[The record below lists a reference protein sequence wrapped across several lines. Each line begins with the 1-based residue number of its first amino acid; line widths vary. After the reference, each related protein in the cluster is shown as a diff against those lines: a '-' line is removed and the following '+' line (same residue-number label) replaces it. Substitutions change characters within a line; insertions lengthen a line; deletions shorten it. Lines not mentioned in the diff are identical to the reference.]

1 MRDSFPILLLIGLAV
16 FGGTVLMKAR
26 GIRNNNPGNLKIS
39 SNDWQGKVP
48 KAQNT
53 DGVFEQFISPEYGIR
68 ALFIDLRSK
77 LNRGVNTIEKIL
89 PIYAPTTENN
99 TAAYIAS
106 VENISGVPR
115 NKVLTVADLPKI
127 IPAFIK
133 VENGSQPYTDSQLKT
148 AYSMV

>member
-1 MRDSFPILLLIGLAV
+1 
-16 FGGTVLMKAR
+16 MKAR

-39 SNDWQGKVP
+39 SNDWKGKVP
-48 KAQNT
+48 KTQNT

-99 TAAYIAS
+99 TAAYITS
-106 VENISGVPR
+106 VENISGIAR
-115 NKVLTVADLPKI
+115 NKVLTVADLPRI

-133 VENGSQPYTDSQLKT
+133 VENGSQPYTDAQLKS
-148 AYSMV
+148 AYAMV

>member
-1 MRDSFPILLLIGLAV
+1 
-16 FGGTVLMKAR
+16 MKAR